1 MVTTIKLLELIS
13 ARMFHDLAGP
23 MGAVSN
29 SIEFFEEDDPLIK
42 EKALNLMKSSANE
55 SILRL
60 KFFRQAYG
68 AMHDDEVYLS
78 TAHNLIKDF
87 LEGNKVKLH
96 WNIADNIVNS
106 YIAKALLNF
115 VIIALNSMIQGGD
128 LIFDQHQS
136 GSILVTLK
144 GSNLIFTEETNLL
157 LEGNLKYTTLTSAN
171 VQVYYTYL
179 MLKEAKAKLSV
190 NKATNEIQFIISF

>member
-29 SIEFFEEDDPLIK
+29 SIEFFEEENPVIK
-42 EKALNLMKSSANE
+42 EKALNLMKSSAHE

-68 AMHDDEVYLS
+68 AMHDNEVYLS
-78 TAHNLIKDF
+78 SAHNLIEDF
-87 LEGNKVKLH
+87 LDNNKVKLN
-96 WNIADNIVNS
+96 WNIIDNMVNS
-106 YIAKALLNF
+106 YVAKALLNF

-128 LIFDQHQS
+128 LYFEQQDK
-136 GSILVTLK
+136 SISVTMR
-144 GSNLIFTEETNLL
+144 GNNLIFTEETSLL
-157 LEGNLKYTTLTSAN
+157 LEGNLKYTILTSAN
-171 VQVYYTYL
+171 VQIYYTYL
-179 MLKEAKAKLSV
+179 MIKEAKAKLAV
-190 NKATNEIQFIISF
+190 NKSANEIQFIISF